1 SSRLTTKYKGDWL
14 YGRVQVRA
22 KMPTGRGTW
31 SAIWMMPTESKYGG
45 WPHSGEI
52 DIMEHVGYENN
63 RIHTNTHTTKYNHN
77 LGTNIGYSKTVPN
90 VSDEFHIYEMI
101 WEPGSIRIYVDG
113 EPVGLGVF
121 AYNPLSNQDV
131 EYWKAFPFDQ
141 YFFLI
146 LNVAVGGTWGGS
158 QGVDDSIFPTSMQ
171 VDYVRVYQ

>member
-1 SSRLTTKYKGDWL
+1 
-14 YGRVQVRA
+14 
-22 KMPTGRGTW
+22 
-31 SAIWMMPTESKYGG
+31 
-45 WPHSGEI
+45 
-52 DIMEHVGYENN
+52 
-63 RIHTNTHTTKYNHN
+63 KYNHN

-171 VDYVRVYQ
+171 VDYVRVYQKDYLYYDGFEPTKVGT